1 MPPGAARPARRRTA
15 GRVFLVVFLSVAIGA
30 HLYLAHRLALA
41 PAWPAGV
48 RTALLAALG
57 VGFVAL
63 LTQAFVRR
71 RVGRAVGALAWTAY
85 TWLGLAFLL
94 LVASFASDLALA
106 LLGAAAPAGMADGEG
121 IARARALGV
130 GVVGVSVS
138 ALAMRRGLSAPELRR
153 VEVALARWPRALDGF
168 RIVQLSDVHLGPL
181 LDRRFAASL
190 AARVN
195 ALAPDLVVVTGD
207 LVDGGVRRIGAEVEP
222 LGALRARH
230 GVFFVTGNHDYYSG
244 ADDWVARMKGLGWRA
259 LRNERVA
266 IEIGGAAFDLAGVD
280 DHHGALVEPGG
291 GEDLARALD
300 GRDPERPVVLL
311 AHDPA
316 TFRRAARRDVDLQ
329 LSGHTHGG
337 QIWPFR
343 WAVRLTVPWVEGLHR
358 VGRSALYVSR
368 GTGFWGPPMR
378 LGAPAE
384 ITELVLRADPAKIP
398 GGSDPPGRAVPP
410 GRAPDA

>member
-1 MPPGAARPARRRTA
+1 MSAGAAARPTRRRTA
-15 GRVFLVVFLSVAIGA
+15 GLVFVTVFLAVAVAA
-30 HLYLAHRLALA
+30 HAYLAQRLALA
-41 PAWPAGV
+41 PDWPAATRNAV
-48 RTALLAALG
+48 LLALG
-57 VGFVAL
+57 AGFAAL

-71 RVGRAVGALAWTAY
+71 RASRALGALAWTAY

-94 LVASFASDLALA
+94 LVASLASDLALA
-106 LLGAAAPAGMADGEG
+106 LLGAAAPAGMGDGEAVARAQALG
-121 IARARALGV
+121 IAAVGVSASALAVRRARAG
-130 GVVGVSVS
+130 
-138 ALAMRRGLSAPELRR
+138 PELRR
-153 VEVALARWPRALDGF
+153 VEVRLARWPRALDGY
-168 RIVQLSDVHLGPL
+168 RIVQLSDLHLGPL

-190 AARVN
+190 AERVN

-207 LVDGGVRRIGAEVEP
+207 LVDGGVGRVGAEVEP

-244 ADDWVARMKGLGWRA
+244 ADAWVARMRALGWRA

-266 IEIGGAAFDLAGVD
+266 IEDAGAAFDLAGVD

-291 GEDLARALD
+291 GEDLERALA
-300 GRDPERPVVLL
+300 GRDSARPLLLL

-316 TFRRAARRDVDLQ
+316 TFRRASREGVDLQ

-358 VGRSALYVSR
+358 VGASALYVSR

-384 ITELVLRADPAKIP
+384 ITELVLRA
-398 GGSDPPGRAVPP
+398 G
-410 GRAPDA
+410 

>member
-1 MPPGAARPARRRTA
+1 MSRGSAAARPARRRTA
-15 GRVFLVVFLSVAIGA
+15 GVVFLVVFLSIAVGA
-30 HLYLAHRLALA
+30 HLYLAQRLALA
-41 PAWPAGV
+41 PGWTPGV
-48 RTALLAALG
+48 RAAL
-57 VGFVAL
+57 VATLALGFLAL
-63 LTQAFVRR
+63 VTQAFVRR
-71 RVGRAVGALAWTAY
+71 RAGRATAALAWAAY

-94 LVASFASDLALA
+94 LVAAGASDVALG
-106 LLGAAAPAGMADGEG
+106 LLGMASPAGASDPRTV
-121 IARARALGV
+121 ARVQAL
-130 GVVGVSVS
+130 VVGLAGLGLAGV
-138 ALAMRRGLSAPELRR
+138 ALRRGLAPPALRR
-153 VEVALARWPRALDGF
+153 IEVPLARWPRALDRF

-190 AARVN
+190 AARVD

-207 LVDGGVRRIGAEVEP
+207 LADGSVGRIGAEAEP

-244 ADDWVARMKGLGWRA
+244 ADDWVARMTRLGWRA
-259 LRNERVA
+259 LRNARVTLERD
-266 IEIGGAAFDLAGVD
+266 GARFDLAGVD

-291 GEDLARALD
+291 GEDLDRALE
-300 GRDPERPVVLL
+300 GRDPDRPVVLL

-316 TFRRAARRDVDLQ
+316 TFRRASRAGVDLQ

-343 WAVRLTVPWVEGLHR
+343 WAVRLTVPWVAGLYR
-358 VGRSALYVSR
+358 ERASAIYVSC

-384 ITELVLRADPAKIP
+384 ITELVLRAP
-398 GGSDPPGRAVPP
+398 G
-410 GRAPDA
+410 

>member
-1 MPPGAARPARRRTA
+1 MPAGATPRPARRWTA
-15 GRVFLVVFLSVAIGA
+15 GLVFLAVFLSIAVGA
-30 HLYLAHRLALA
+30 HLYLTQRLALA

-48 RTALLAALG
+48 RAALLGAFGLG
-57 VGFVAL
+57 FAAL

-71 RVGRAVGALAWTAY
+71 RLGRVLGALAWTAY

-94 LVASFASDLALA
+94 LVATSASDLALA
-106 LLGAAAPAGMADGEG
+106 LLGMAAPENVSGATGV
-121 IARARALGV
+121 ARGQALLV
-130 GVVGVSVS
+130 GVVALTAS
-138 ALAMRRGLSAPELRR
+138 AVGLRRGLAGPELRR
-153 VEVALARWPRALDGF
+153 VEVPLARWPRALDGF

-190 AARVN
+190 AERVN
-195 ALAPDLVVVTGD
+195 VLAADLVVVTGD

-244 ADDWVARMKGLGWRA
+244 ADDWVARMTGLGWRA

-266 IEIGGAAFDLAGVD
+266 IERDGAAFDLAGVD

-291 GEDLARALD
+291 GEDLPRALE
-300 GRDPERPVVLL
+300 GRDPRRPVVLL

-316 TFRRAARRDVDLQ
+316 TFRRASRHDVDLQ

-343 WAVRLTVPWVEGLHR
+343 WAVRITVPWVEGLHR

-384 ITELVLRADPAKIP
+384 ITELVLRCA
-398 GGSDPPGRAVPP
+398 
-410 GRAPDA
+410 